1 MPRSFPPSS
10 VKRHSGRRTS
20 GDRGSRDRDVRHRPF
35 AGEEQDRQTQ
45 TKWKT
50 MRQHFIAMSGE
61 FVGTL
66 LFLWFS
72 FAIAQTAAMTGGA
85 AGTSSEIVLTSLGF
99 GFSLLVT
106 VWAFYRISGGLFNPA
121 VRSTSSS
128 PLLFSSPAPRPGPSP
143 SFRPN
148 PLNLDENA
156 NQLRLLQVTLAMVIT
171 GNLPWFRGLLLLPAE
186 LLGGIVAAALVR
198 CMFPGPLSVNTTLS
212 NGTTPAQGVFIEMF
226 LTALLV
232 FTILMLAAEKHY
244 ATFMAPVGIGLALFV
259 AMMAGVHWTG
269 ASLNPA
275 RSFGPAVATPYFPS
289 YHYIYWFGP
298 IMGSL
303 LAAGY
308 YKFVKYLNYEEANP
322 GQDAIDEKEKEK
334 QDQRAA
340 SDA

>member
-35 AGEEQDRQTQ
+35 AGEEQDRQEQ

-121 VRSTSSS
+121 
-128 PLLFSSPAPRPGPSP
+128 
-143 SFRPN
+143 
-148 PLNLDENA
+148 
-156 NQLRLLQVTLAMVIT
+156 VTLAMVIT

-322 GQDAIDEKEKEK
+322 GQDAIDEKEKAK